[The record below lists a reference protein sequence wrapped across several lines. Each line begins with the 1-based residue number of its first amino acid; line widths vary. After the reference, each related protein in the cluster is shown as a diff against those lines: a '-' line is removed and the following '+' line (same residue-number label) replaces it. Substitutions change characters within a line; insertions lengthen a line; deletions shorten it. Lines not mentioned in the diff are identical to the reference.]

1 MWTYREIEQAVRN
14 AFVRLGYPTVKRE
27 QLEAAGEFVKGKDV
41 YRSPHGSQQF
51 KVTITSCSH
60 AFLAVLI
67 PA

>member
-1 MWTYREIEQAVRN
+1 MWTDREIEEAVRN

-51 KVTITSCSH
+51 KVTVTSCSH
-60 AFLAVLI
+60 AFLAVQI
-67 PA
+67 AA